1 MRKHLPDPGEERAS
15 QAEGTAPKAALH
27 KPGAGETARR
37 PCSQAGRAG
46 GHVQELAMVWS
57 SGRPLEGLK
66 QDGWGQPHP
75 Q

>member
-15 QAEGTAPKAALH
+15 QAEGTVPKAALH

-37 PCSQAGRAG
+37 PLQPGWQGG
-46 GHVQELAMVWS
+46 GHVQELAMVSS